1 MGFFLIEAKN
11 KSMIQNVQFSSNEM
25 EKLIELLI
33 VIKSISKSAFESL
46 GKENYI
52 IMEKIF
58 NEIWPHLKILF
69 NKFSTNNDLVEEIIQ
84 LIKFYM
90 RGLKD
95 NFKLY
100 IPEYLNC
107 LIEGYK
113 LSPISSYL
121 YGYEILITVFGNN
134 EEENIKN
141 MINVMFNQLCQVT
154 FNSYIR
160 NRNDLLINVQ
170 LGEDFFG
177 LMYRILKISP
187 IFLIDSEMLDNIILI
202 SLENLSIDQIQIS
215 KNIIIFINNLI
226 NCPYK
231 NFLNEM
237 KQKNQDKYLIYYNKI
252 QKKIEGF
259 ISSLIKE
266 ILQVFL
272 LVPPNVIYE
281 NISHLVMNLVK
292 RQQNLCIKYFS
303 EHLKDFP
310 SDVLTN
316 KEKDNFIV
324 LIQNISIQEK
334 KFEDYLEFIY
344 KRCQNK
350 QIRDNGKTKLGE
362 KFTEIITYDI
372 HQWHK
377 YDLLVSQKG
386 KINALSILTKKIN
399 TKYVT
404 IYFTSMKKLEY
415 THKGFV
421 LINKSIN
428 EDNPFNNKYSMTEYE
443 FECYDL
449 IGAICAYEKVAS
461 GDKIDIPYLDILIR
475 YYSILSYY
483 AISQAIPTSFKLP
496 FE

>member
-1 MGFFLIEAKN
+1 MIDLYNNKIINNILNNSKYLPILEGIVEVICYNNNNGNAEIGNNLINIFKQWVLFLIEAKN
-11 KSMIQNVQFSSNEM
+11 KSMSQNVQFSSEEM

-33 VIKSISKSAFESL
+33 VIKTISKSAFDGLS
-46 GKENYI
+46 KDNYI

-90 RGLKD
+90 RGFKD
-95 NFKLY
+95 NFKSY

-121 YGYEILITVFGNN
+121 YGFEILITVFGNY

-187 IFLIDSEMLDNIILI
+187 IFLIDSEMLDNIISI

-231 NFLNEM
+231 TFLNEM
-237 KQKNQDKYLIYYNKI
+237 KKKNQDKYVIYYNKI

-266 ILQVFL
+266 ILQVLL

-281 NISHLVMNLVK
+281 NISELIMNLVK
-292 RQQNLCIKYFS
+292 KQQTLSVKYFS
-303 EHLKDFP
+303 EHLKEFP
-310 SDVLTN
+310 ADVLTN
-316 KEKDNFIV
+316 KEKDNFIM

-334 KFEDYLEFIY
+334 KFEDYLEVIL

-350 QIRDNGKTKLGE
+350 QIRDNGK
-362 KFTEIITYDI
+362 
-372 HQWHK
+372 
-377 YDLLVSQKG
+377 
-386 KINALSILTKKIN
+386 
-399 TKYVT
+399 
-404 IYFTSMKKLEY
+404 M
-415 THKGFV
+415 
-421 LINKSIN
+421 
-428 EDNPFNNKYSMTEYE
+428 NNK
-443 FECYDL
+443 
-449 IGAICAYEKVAS
+449 I
-461 GDKIDIPYLDILIR
+461 
-475 YYSILSYY
+475 
-483 AISQAIPTSFKLP
+483 
-496 FE
+496 